1 MEIKNKAGCFEA
13 LACSLLGVPA
23 PQLRSFPCLKSLSPR
38 FIACHVVSRVSLDLV
53 TIWLS
58 QPGALL
64 LVASWHQ
71 SGNIGA
77 RP

>member
-23 PQLRSFPCLKSLSPR
+23 PQLKSFPCLKTVSLR
-38 FIACHVVSRVSLDLV
+38 FIAYHAVSRVRLDLG

-77 RP
+77 RS